1 MLLNYLLI
9 PATIISLLY
18 IYILVIEIKKE
29 IKKLYQEIH
38 YLRKD
43 IENFNDETIESIN
56 YKK

>member
-9 PATIISLLY
+9 PATLISLLY
-18 IYILVIEIKKE
+18 IVIEIKKLYKE
-29 IKKLYQEIH
+29 INYI
-38 YLRKD
+38 RKD